1 MKTLNIG
8 SQMIFKNG
16 LNDVVQ
22 IGKYKNQIVKW
33 KYVIDKDPMYI
44 EWLMNNVKS
53 FDLDDEAKQYWRDIM
68 LGKEND

>member
-8 SQMIFKNG
+8 SQMVFRNG

-33 KYVIDKDPMYI
+33 LYVIDKDPMYV

-53 FDLDDEAKQYWRDIM
+53 FDLDDEAKKYWRDIM
-68 LGKEND
+68 LGKENG

>member
-22 IGKYKNQIVKW
+22 IGKYENQIVKW

>member
-8 SQMIFKNG
+8 SQMVFKNG

-22 IGKYKNQIVKW
+22 IGKYKNRIVKW
-33 KYVIDKDPMYI
+33 MYVIDRDPMYI

>member
-8 SQMIFKNG
+8 SQMVFKNG

-33 KYVIDKDPMYI
+33 KYVIEEDPMYV